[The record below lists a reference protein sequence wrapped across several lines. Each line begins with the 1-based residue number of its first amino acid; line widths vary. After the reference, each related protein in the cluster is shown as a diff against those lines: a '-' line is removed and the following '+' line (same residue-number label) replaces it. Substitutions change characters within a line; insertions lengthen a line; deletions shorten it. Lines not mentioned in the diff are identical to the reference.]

1 MDIPRQTK
9 KSKSKYVYAGAA
21 IVGLVVVTV
30 ALSRLEP
37 APQSVDRGTLWID
50 TVARGTM
57 IRQVRAPGTL
67 VPKEMRYIPAI
78 SGGRI
83 DQIFV
88 RPGTAV
94 QANTVLFELSNPE
107 VMLQALSAQQQASA
121 AEAALVTLRTSLET
135 QRLNQEGVVA
145 QTRREL
151 QEARRNLSVY
161 EGLDKKGLATVN
173 ELGNARDLVAEL
185 ETRIKTEEER
195 LRIMTESIDQQIA
208 LQRGQVARLREI
220 AEFQQS
226 RVNSMRV
233 TAGAPGVLQDMNLE
247 VGQWVNP
254 GTVMA
259 RVAEPGQLKAVLRV
273 PETQG
278 KDITIGQS
286 AAIDTRNGIV
296 HGSVIRIDPS
306 VQNGTIAVD
315 VALDGELPKG
325 ARADLS
331 VDGTIEI
338 ERLED
343 VLYVG
348 RPAYGQAESTVGLFR
363 IEPGTGEATRVTV
376 KLGRSSVN
384 TIEVEQGLAVGD
396 SVIISDMSTYDSAER
411 LRLKN

>member
-21 IVGLVVVTV
+21 IVGLVGVTV
-30 ALSRLEP
+30 ALARLEP
-37 APQSVDRGTLWID
+37 APQSVERGTLWID

-135 QRLNQEGVVA
+135 QRLNQAGVVA
-145 QTRREL
+145 QTRT
-151 QEARRNLSVY
+151 QYAEARRNLEVY
-161 EGLDKKGLATVN
+161 EALDKKGLATAN
-173 ELGNARDLVAEL
+173 ELGNARDLVTEL
-185 ETRIKTEEER
+185 EERVRIEEDR
-195 LRIMTESIDQQIA
+195 LRIMTESVDDQLT

-296 HGSVIRIDPS
+296 GGHVIRIDPS

-315 VALDGELPKG
+315 VALEGELPRG

-343 VLYVG
+343 VMYVG

-363 IEPGTGEATRVTV
+363 LEPGTGEATRVSV

-384 TIEVEQGLAVGD
+384 TIEVMQGLAVGD
-396 SVIISDMSTYDSAER
+396 SVIISDMSAYDSAER
-411 LRLKN
+411 LRLK